1 VLLAMEQEDF
11 CDFEVQFEIAHN
23 FINAHIG
30 GFELYSMSSLK
41 YAAFD
46 PLFVLHHAN
55 VDRIWA
61 IWQALQKLRNKPYL
75 TANCAQ
81 GLMQIQLSPYN
92 LTDGI
97 NRYSN
102 TKGHSEPSQVF
113 DYRPNF
119 NYDYDN
125 LDFNGLTVSQLFKL
139 LEKGKARDRVF
150 VGFKLHSLG
159 QSVVTKVQIC
169 RDFNNLFQNDLDQ
182 L

>member
-1 VLLAMEQEDF
+1 MEQEDF

-30 GFELYSMSSLK
+30 GSQLYSMSSLK
-41 YAAFD
+41 YADFE

-81 GLMQIQLSPYN
+81 GLIPLSPFN
-92 LTDGI
+92 VTDGI

-102 TKGHSEPSQVF
+102 TQGHSKPSQVF

-125 LDFNGLTVSQLFKL
+125 LGLQWTHCFTTVQTPR
-139 LEKGKARDRVF
+139 EK
-150 VGFKLHSLG
+150 
-159 QSVVTKVQIC
+159 QSSRSCIC
-169 RDFNNLFQNDLDQ
+169 RL
-182 L
+182 